1 MPNMHNIKND
11 GTIDIDDLPSLSELK
26 KQSETVQNAPPAVV
40 RRLPRYYRY
49 LRNLLNR
56 DVLRVSSSELS
67 RQMGVTAS
75 QIRQD
80 LNYFG
85 DFGQQGY
92 GYNVKYL
99 YMQISKI
106 LGVGEKYNAVVLS
119 SPGFYGFLADN
130 MVFEMRGI
138 RVRGI
143 FDLDRENVGRAVGR
157 FEVKH
162 ISELEEF
169 CRNNSIDIAVIAFSG
184 EDAEN
189 VSETVKGLKI
199 RGIWNFSN
207 TELGS
212 NDDTQVQNLFPGDS
226 LMLLMYGIKE
236 SHLDSDRIEGTR

>member
-1 MPNMHNIKND
+1 MSELNND
-11 GTIDIDDLPSLSELK
+11 GKIDIDDLPSLSELK
-26 KQSETVQNAPPAVV
+26 RRSDMVQNAPSAVV

-67 RQMGVTAS
+67 KQMGVTAS

-99 YMQISKI
+99 YMQISRI

-138 RVRGI
+138 RVRGV
-143 FDLDRENVGRAVGR
+143 FDTDRENVGKTVGR
-157 FEVKH
+157 FEVGH
-162 ISELEEF
+162 ISELEVF
-169 CRNNSIDIAVIAFSG
+169 CRDNNIDIAVIAFSG
-184 EDAEN
+184 ENAEI
-189 VSETVKGLKI
+189 VAETVKKLKL

-207 TELGS
+207 TELKA
-212 NDDTQVQNLFPGDS
+212 NDETCVQNVFPGDS

-236 SHLDSDRIEGTR
+236 KYTDRAEP